1 MISRLI
7 RDRKG
12 QGMVEYGL
20 LIAGVAL
27 VCIAGV
33 SMFGHKTSDIIGTTA
48 SILPGAHTDDNGSIY
63 SGHIVQ
69 TATTNGVIAVDAN
82 SIAAANA
89 AGTASTL
96 DNNLGISNNPG
107 TGGTAVTDQ
116 TFVSDGPPATPVQGQ

>member
-27 VCIAGV
+27 VCLAGV
-33 SMFGHKTSDIIGTTA
+33 SMFGHKTSDLIGTTA
-48 SILPGAHTDDNGSIY
+48 SILPGAHVDDGGAIY

-69 TATTNGVIAVDAN
+69 TKNNGNGIAVDADQ
-82 SIAAANA
+82 IAADAT
-89 AGTASTL
+89 AGVSSL
-96 DNNLGISNNPG
+96 DNNLGINGSA
-107 TGGTAVTDQ
+107 TVTDQ
-116 TFVSDGPPATPVQGQ
+116 TFVSDGPPTTPVTGQ